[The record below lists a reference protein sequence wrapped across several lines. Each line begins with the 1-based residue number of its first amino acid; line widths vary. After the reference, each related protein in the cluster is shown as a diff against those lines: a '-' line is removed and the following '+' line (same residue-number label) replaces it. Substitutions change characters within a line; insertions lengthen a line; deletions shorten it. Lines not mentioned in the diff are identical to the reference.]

1 MKAESCF
8 HRKSCKWTNLL
19 GATYKAVGFGR
30 YLCAI
35 FIQRQVRTGCQM
47 REKLRVL
54 RRHQTWPIGKSGFW
68 FRNPDFGF
76 TTKRKIKTRIWTL
89 RNMSLDFLSF
99 GFIGKSAENGFEKN
113 CSQEQRSPTRKD
125 NARRNDHD
133 ENSFANLKKMVE
145 KEIHEIRIWISL
157 KFTVTT
163 ELSKLKSCR
172 NLFFKTRIL
181 KTKSRFP
188 DRKHPLN
195 KN

>member
-1 MKAESCF
+1 
-8 HRKSCKWTNLL
+8 
-19 GATYKAVGFGR
+19 
-30 YLCAI
+30 
-35 FIQRQVRTGCQM
+35 
-47 REKLRVL
+47 
-54 RRHQTWPIGKSGFW
+54 
-68 FRNPDFGF
+68 
-76 TTKRKIKTRIWTL
+76 
-89 RNMSLDFLSF
+89 MSLDFLSH

-133 ENSFANLKKMVE
+133 ENSFANLNKMVE

-157 KFTVTT
+157 KFILTK

-172 NLFFKTRIL
+172 NLLFKTRIL